1 MMPNPKMPD
10 FLKPGDLVSLVCPA
24 SFVRGELEDAHRL
37 LSEWGLRVHVGKTV
51 HAQYFQYAG
60 SDELRTADLQSVLD
74 DPEIKAVFA
83 ARGGYGTVRIIDQ
96 INFSS
101 FVQNPKWLIGFSDIT
116 VLHSHIHA
124 CFGIPTIHGQMPVT
138 IPDATIP
145 SLDTLKRALFGEPI
159 SYHFKTSDVLMKYNR
174 NGEAKGVLIGGNL
187 ALLHSVM
194 GSVSEMDFTN
204 KVLVI
209 EDVGEQY
216 YNIDRMLWT
225 LKRANKLSQLA
236 GLLVGGFTSMKDSPD
251 VPFGSE
257 VPEIV
262 LEKIKDYNYPVAF
275 DFPCGHIPNNH
286 ALIFGLPV
294 QLNVVDAQVGMDYL

>member
-24 SFVRGELEDAHRL
+24 SFVRGELEDAYRL

-174 NGEAKGVLIGGNL
+174 NGEANGVLIGGNL

-194 GSVSEMDFTN
+194 CSVSEMDFTN

-275 DFPCGHIPNNH
+275 DFPSGHIPNNH